1 MSAIVLI
8 TEDMHVLSVM
18 EQAFQR
24 LELDAAVAGTL
35 EEAQR
40 LVPGSGAV
48 LVDFGLRFAAGL
60 MRDLAQNLPGIL
72 RFAITADWVSMSN
85 ARDAGCHAVFTLPD
99 CSEQACKLLRPLRP
113 TIVGR
118 MRNSARIST
127 QMQVKLMVAGR
138 EHSAE
143 LIDLSEHGFAVRPTG
158 VPLEKN
164 CTIQLM
170 VPIDRFRRVNAL
182 AHVVSHGPG
191 AIVGLRFIH
200 LSPTDRECLM
210 NWIAEKSTEQP
221 KRREIWF
228 PQIPATACS

>member
-1 MSAIVLI
+1 MPAIVLI
-8 TEDMHVLSVM
+8 TADMHVLSVM

-24 LELDAAVAGTL
+24 LEFDAAVAGSL
-35 EEAQR
+35 DEARQ
-40 LVPGSGAV
+40 LAPTASAV
-48 LVDFGLRFAAGL
+48 LLDFGLKFAPAL

-72 RFAITADWVSMSN
+72 RFAITSDWISMN
-85 ARDAGCHAVFTLPD
+85 AARTAGCHAVFPLPD
-99 CSEQACKLLRPLRP
+99 CSEQACKFLRPLKP

-118 MRNSARIST
+118 LRNSARITT
-127 QMQVKLMVAGR
+127 QMPVKLLLAGR
-138 EHSAE
+138 EHTAE
-143 LIDLSEHGFAVRPTG
+143 LIDLSEHGFAIRPLG

-182 AHVVSHGPG
+182 AHVVSYGPG

-200 LSPTDRECLM
+200 LSPADRECLV
-210 NWIAEKSTEQP
+210 NWIAEQSTEQP
-221 KRREIWF
+221 KRRESWF